1 MQRSTIIGIGA
12 GTAVLIGLWWYIG
25 RRMAASTRAGRA
37 VAAARAPRVKVKTS
51 SRINAKDEVQIGR
64 DPGPGVMFADDATTI
79 AASSAALASMDM
91 EATA

>member
-1 MQRSTIIGIGA
+1 MQRNTIIGIGA
-12 GTAVLIGLWWYIG
+12 GTVVLIGLWWYIG

-51 SRINAKDEVQIGR
+51 SRINAKDEVQFGR

-79 AASSAALASMDM
+79 SASSAGLATL

>member
-12 GTAVLIGLWWYIG
+12 GIAVLGGLWWYFG
-25 RRMAASTRAGRA
+25 RRMTASTRAGRA
-37 VAAARAPRVKVKTS
+37 IAGARAPRVKVKTS
-51 SRINAKDEVQIGR
+51 DRVSARDEVQLGR

-79 AASSAALASMDM
+79 AASSAGLANM